1 MKLPLLTLLS
11 SQSLTEST
19 SIVAR
24 FDTLTNSS
32 LVHNTALYRTQV
44 LPIKVEIAGI
54 GLIEDLT
61 CTSLF
66 YTEIYKVKILIWTT
80 MWMIVR
86 MNLVSL

>member
-44 LPIKVEIAGI
+44 LPIKVEIPGI

-66 YTEIYKVKILIWTT
+66 YTEIYKVKNLKLTT